1 MKLSICIPTHDSRV
15 APLKEA
21 IDGILVQIAHGVP
34 GEVEICVSDNASV
47 DGTAEMMQEYAG
59 RYPGRFVYRRNE
71 TNLKFLKNLLQVFS
85 LATGDYC
92 WLLSSDDQIAEGG
105 ILAAMQMLQAHPE
118 AAGMTV
124 CASRYDKSMQH
135 EIGPFSPS
143 LLPNECEQAHIYTS
157 AHDAF
162 THCGA
167 FLSYISVLIVDRALW
182 QEAAAEAGEERLHSF
197 RHFPQTFL
205 IGSVINKRPCWLW
218 NPSPLVKCRTAND
231 ALIELMSG
239 NRIQYHIETMHDG
252 AQVWAALLGRRSAV
266 HRTMTRKVH
275 PLTWGA
281 YAMIEAKRAPCSPR
295 DELAALIVFTRNLYF
310 LPGFWK
316 YTFPVLLL
324 PRAVILVAFKLG
336 WAKKLRSALTSLR
349 RLRSLRGHASDV

>member
-21 IDGILVQIAHGVP
+21 IDGILAQIAQGVP
-34 GEVEICVSDNASV
+34 GEVEICVSDNASE
-47 DGTAEMMQEYAG
+47 DGTAKMMQEYTEH
-59 RYPGRFVYRRNE
+59 YPGRFVYRRNE

-92 WLLSSDDQIAEGG
+92 WLLSSDDQIADGG
-105 ILAAMQMLQAHPE
+105 ITVAMKMLQAHPE

-124 CASRYDKSMQH
+124 CASRYDKSMQR
-135 EIGPFSPS
+135 EIGPFPPS
-143 LLPNECEQAHIYTS
+143 LLPDECERAHVYTS

-167 FLSYISVLIVDRALW
+167 FLSYISVLIVDRVLW
-182 QEAAAEAGEERLHSF
+182 QEAAAEAGEERLRSF

-205 IGSVINKRPCWLW
+205 IGSVINKRPYWLW

-239 NRIQYHIETMHDG
+239 NRVRYHIETMHDG

-266 HRTMTRKVH
+266 HQTMTRKVY

-281 YAMIEAKRAPCSPR
+281 YAMVEAKKASCTPR

-310 LPGFWK
+310 LPDFWK
-316 YTFPVLLL
+316 YTLPVLLL
-324 PRAVILVAFKLG
+324 PRTVILAAFRFG
-336 WAKKLRSALTSLR
+336 WPRKLRGVFTMLR
-349 RLRSLRGHASDV
+349 KLRTLRGHASDV